1 MKAENS
7 SDRDRAVVAWLK
19 NHTGARRGS
28 RAHLVLIAGG
38 ALLAVL
44 VLAAGVVQIARHHHH
59 PAPVA
64 AATPPA
70 AATGAQVG
78 SNTAHAPTLVG
89 AMVGTVSPAAVPA
102 VPPATA
108 QAAPV
113 VAAPAAVIAPP
124 AGLIA
129 GETIETI
136 ADADRFGQYNQV
148 SQRAV
153 GSART
158 SWQSYV
164 APANSP
170 AWQETFTGWFKL
182 AAPASVVVL
191 RRDAGASAKNVSA
204 NVDGTAIGEL
214 GYGAGS
220 VTTAVVMAPGW
231 HSFTIT
237 LTGKSLFY
245 RPDAVD
251 FDLEIGAGTTP
262 PAPVVPYAVVQPV
275 AAPAP
280 ATTAAPH
287 AGLTSKPAP
296 AAAATTTLASAK
308 ASGTAKER

>member
-1 MKAENS
+1 MEAKNS
-7 SDRDRAVVAWLK
+7 SDRIHAAGAWLK
-19 NHTGARRGS
+19 NHTKARNGS
-28 RAHLVLIAGG
+28 RAHLVLVGAGTV
-38 ALLAVL
+38 LLAIV
-44 VLAAGVVQIARHHHH
+44 VGAVGVHIYRHHK
-59 PAPVA
+59 AVEVGAAVMPVTA
-64 AATPPA
+64 PA
-70 AATGAQVG
+70 ARASALVS
-78 SNTAHAPTLVG
+78 SNTAHAPATAG
-89 AMVGTVSPAAVPA
+89 AMVGTVSPIE
-102 VPPATA
+102 PPATT
-108 QAAPV
+108 QTAPA

-129 GETIETI
+129 GETIETV

-148 SQRAV
+148 SERAV

-170 AWQETFTGWFKL
+170 AWQETFAGWFKL

-191 RRDAGASAKNVSA
+191 RRDAGAAAKNVSA
-204 NVDGTAIGEL
+204 TVDGTSIGDL

-231 HSFTIT
+231 HSFTIA

-251 FDLEIGAGTTP
+251 FDLEIGDGTTP

-296 AAAATTTLASAK
+296 AAAATTTLAAAK
-308 ASGTAKER
+308 ASGTTKER